1 MGKYLVLVMCLISL
15 KTQAQDSLYK
25 EPIAVI
31 DAWIEAQMA
40 YEKIPGVTV
49 AIIKDQ
55 QLVWSKGYGYAD
67 VENKV
72 PMKDG
77 SLCSIC
83 SISKLFTSIAIMQ
96 LWEQGKLRLDD
107 SVSMYLPQFK
117 VKQEFESVPI
127 TIRGLLTHSAGLPR
141 ESMQPYW
148 SQPYVFPTE
157 KEINDRLGEQETIYP
172 SSREFQYS
180 NLGMSLLGQ
189 IVAKVSG
196 MPYEQY
202 VQEKILKPM
211 QLSNTRPTMPKELY
225 GGQLAKGYSGV
236 NRQGLRHLMPFFT
249 ANGVTPAAG
258 FSSSAVDLG
267 KFMMWQNR
275 VLKTGKAEILKAS
288 TLR

>member
-1 MGKYLVLVMCLISL
+1 MRQTLILIILVLSVHA
-15 KTQAQDSLYK
+15 QAQDSVYK

-31 DAWIEAQMA
+31 DTWIEAQMA

-157 KEINDRLGEQETIYP
+157 KEINDR
-172 SSREFQYS
+172 
-180 NLGMSLLGQ
+180 
-189 IVAKVSG
+189 
-196 MPYEQY
+196 
-202 VQEKILKPM
+202 
-211 QLSNTRPTMPKELY
+211 
-225 GGQLAKGYSGV
+225 
-236 NRQGLRHLMPFFT
+236 
-249 ANGVTPAAG
+249 
-258 FSSSAVDLG
+258 
-267 KFMMWQNR
+267 
-275 VLKTGKAEILKAS
+275 
-288 TLR
+288 